1 MFEKKFTEKAAS
13 VLSYAEQLAREFSQS
28 YLGSEHL
35 LYGLFQEKNGI
46 AHRILS
52 ANGLT
57 EINLYN
63 KIQEIYGISSSVYT
77 GKVTFTPKT
86 KQMIELS
93 FQEAKE
99 MGHNYIGTEHL
110 LLALLSLEDSI
121 AGRILLQLKLNP
133 EKMKND
139 IYGMV
144 SGGMLPPSLGE
155 KPKNIPHSRKST
167 ADTPFLNSV
176 SKDLTRMCMEGT
188 VDPVIGR
195 EKEIERV
202 IQVLCRRTKNN
213 PCLIGE
219 PGVGKTAV
227 IEGLSQ
233 KISDGDIPDILK
245 DKRILSLDISS
256 ILAGTKYRGEFEE
269 RVKKAIDEAKKNEN
283 IILFIDEIHN
293 IVGAGAAEGA
303 IDAANILK
311 PFLSRREIHLIGAT
325 TFQEYHKH
333 IEKDAA
339 LERRFQPV
347 TVAEPSVEDTIR
359 ILEGIKDRY
368 ETHHSVKI
376 TEEAI
381 RSAAELSHRYL
392 RDRYLP
398 DKAIDLIDE
407 AASRMKLKLHTVPAH
422 LRDMETKLKGVL
434 KEKEEAIA
442 TQDYSRALMMRDEE
456 TELNRNFQT
465 QMEQWREE
473 RHYSKQVITMED
485 IGQVVSEWTGIPISG
500 LEQTEQEKLV
510 NLEAELQKEII
521 GQDAAVF
528 AVSRAIRRSKAGLND
543 PDRPLGSFLFLG
555 PTGVGKTELS
565 KALAKQVFGTEN
577 AMIRLDMSEYMEKH
591 SISKMIG
598 SPPGYVGYSDGGKLT
613 EKIRRYPYSLILFD
627 EIEKAHPDV
636 FHLLLQILDDGILTD
651 SSGRHVSF
659 KNALIIMTSN
669 IGAKELTEEF
679 RPTGFREQTGNEEK
693 NHEELSQ
700 RVLKTLNRYFHPEF
714 LNRVDEMIVFRKLL
728 TADMKKI
735 VEILLK
741 KLQIRL
747 ENQGYLVTF
756 SESVTSHIA
765 KVGEDV
771 RYGARHLKRA
781 IQKQVEDFLAE
792 AILRGEITKKM
803 PVKIILKNDKISLE
817 KN

>member
-13 VLSYAEQLAREFSQS
+13 VLSYAEQLARDLSQS

-35 LYGLFQEKNGI
+35 LYGLFKEKNGI
-46 AHRILS
+46 AYRILS

-57 EINLYN
+57 ERSLLQ
-63 KIQEIYGISSSVYT
+63 KIQEIYGTPSAVYS

-93 FQEAKE
+93 FLEAKE

-121 AGRILLQLKLNP
+121 AGRILVQLKLNL
-133 EKMKND
+133 EKMRSD
-139 IYGMV
+139 IYDMV
-144 SGGMLPPSLGE
+144 SGGMLPPSLGD
-155 KPKNIPHSRKST
+155 KTKSVSHNRKS
-167 ADTPFLNSV
+167 AGDTPFLNSV
-176 SKDLTRMCMEGT
+176 SKDLTRMCLEGT

-213 PCLIGE
+213 PCLLGE
-219 PGVGKTAV
+219 PGVGKTAI
-227 IEGLSQ
+227 IEGLAQ
-233 KISDGDIPDILK
+233 KIADGDIPDILK
-245 DKRILSLDISS
+245 NKRILSLDISS
-256 ILAGTKYRGEFEE
+256 VLAGTKYRGEFEE

-325 TFQEYHKH
+325 TFEEYRKH

-368 ETHHSVKI
+368 ETHHNVKI

-381 RSAAELSHRYL
+381 HSAAELSHRYL
-392 RDRYLP
+392 RDRFLP

-407 AASRMKLKLHTVPAH
+407 AASRMKLKLHTIPSH

-434 KEKEEAIA
+434 KEKEEAIT
-442 TQDYSRALMMRDEE
+442 TQDYSRALVMRDEE
-456 TELNRNFQT
+456 TALNHNFQT
-465 QMEQWREE
+465 QMEQWREQRYHKE
-473 RHYSKQVITMED
+473 QVVTAEHISR
-485 IGQVVSEWTGIPISG
+485 VVSEWTGIPL
-500 LEQTEQEKLV
+500 LENKENEQEKLIG
-510 NLEAELQKEII
+510 LESRLKERIV
-521 GQDAAVF
+521 GQDE
-528 AVSRAIRRSKAGLND
+528 AVSAVSKAIRRAKAGLND

-565 KALAKQVFGTEN
+565 KELSKQVFGTED

-591 SISKMIG
+591 STSKMIG
-598 SPPGYVGYSDGGKLT
+598 SPPGYVGYSEGGKLT
-613 EKIRRYPYSLILFD
+613 EKIRRNPYSLVLFD

-651 SSGRHVSF
+651 SSGRRVSF

-669 IGAKELTEEF
+669 IGAKELTDEI
-679 RPTGFREQTGNEEK
+679 RPTGFREQFLNEQQ
-693 NHEELSQ
+693 NHEELSK
-700 RVLKTLNRYFHPEF
+700 RVLKKLQKYFRPEF

-728 TADMKKI
+728 DADLEKI
-735 VEILLK
+735 VLIILNKLMARLK
-741 KLQIRL
+741 
-747 ENQGYLVTF
+747 NQDYIITF
-756 SESVTSHIA
+756 SKDVISHIA
-765 KVGEDV
+765 KAGTDV
-771 RYGARHLKRA
+771 RYGARPLKRA
-781 IQKQVEDFLAE
+781 VQKQIEDFLAD
-792 AILRGEITKKM
+792 AILRGEIIKES
-803 PVKIILKNDKISLE
+803 PAKIILKNDKISLE

>member
-13 VLSYAEQLAREFSQS
+13 VLSYAEQLARELSQS

-35 LYGLFQEKNGI
+35 LYGLLKEKNGI
-46 AHRILS
+46 AHRILTV
-52 ANGLT
+52 NGLT
-57 EINLYN
+57 EQNLVK
-63 KIQEIYGISSSVYT
+63 KIREIYGTASSVYS

-93 FQEAKE
+93 FLEAKE

-121 AGRILLQLKLNP
+121 AARILLQLKLNP
-133 EKMKND
+133 EKMKTD
-139 IYGMV
+139 IYDMV
-144 SGGMLPPSLGE
+144 SGGMLPPGLGE
-155 KPKNIPHSRKST
+155 KAKITPHSRKVT
-167 ADTPFLNSV
+167 GDTPFLNSV
-176 SKDLTRMCMEGT
+176 SRDLTKMCLEGN

-195 EKEIERV
+195 EQEIKRV

-219 PGVGKTAV
+219 PGVGKTAI
-227 IEGLSQ
+227 IEGLAQ
-233 KISDGDIPDILK
+233 KIADGDIPDILK
-245 DKRILSLDISS
+245 NKRILSLDISS
-256 ILAGTKYRGEFEE
+256 VLAGTKYRGEFEE
-269 RVKKAIDEAKKNEN
+269 RVKKAIDEARKNEN

-325 TFQEYHKH
+325 TFSEYRKY

-347 TVAEPSVEDTIR
+347 TVSEPSIEDTVR
-359 ILEGIKDRY
+359 ILEGIKDHY
-368 ETHHSVKI
+368 ETHHNVKI
-376 TEEAI
+376 TDEAI
-381 RSAAELSHRYL
+381 QSAAQLSHRYL
-392 RDRYLP
+392 RDRFLP

-407 AASRMKLKLHTVPAH
+407 AASRMKLKLHTVPEH
-422 LRDMETKLKGVL
+422 IRDTETKLKGVL

-442 TQDYSRALMMRDEE
+442 TQDYSRALMMREEE
-456 TELNRNFQT
+456 TSLNEDFKT
-465 QMEQWREE
+465 QMAKWREE
-473 RHYSKQVITMED
+473 RHQA
-485 IGQVVSEWTGIPISG
+485 GQVVTSEHIGSIVSEWTGIPVSG
-500 LEQTEQEKLV
+500 LSQNEQEKLV
-510 NLEAELQKEII
+510 HLEEELEKNIV
-521 GQDAAVF
+521 GQNEAIS
-528 AVSRAIRRSKAGLND
+528 AVSKAIRRAKAGLSD

-565 KALAKQVFGTEN
+565 KELSKQVFGTED

-591 SISKMIG
+591 SVAKMIG

-613 EKIRRYPYSLILFD
+613 EKIRRHPYSLVLFD

-651 SSGRHVSF
+651 SSGRRVSF

-669 IGAKELTEEF
+669 IGAKELTEDI
-679 RPTGFREQTGNEEK
+679 RPTGFREPSTDYKTG
-693 NHEELSQ
+693 HEELSR
-700 RVLKTLNRYFHPEF
+700 RVLKKLSKYFRPEF
-714 LNRVDEMIVFRKLL
+714 LNRIDEMIVFRKLL
-728 TADMKKI
+728 ISDLEKI
-735 VEILLK
+735 VVIMLEKLK
-741 KLQIRL
+741 TRL
-747 ENQGYLVTF
+747 ENQEYVIGF
-756 SESVTSHIA
+756 SEEVASYIA
-765 KVGEDV
+765 KLGSDS
-771 RYGARHLKRA
+771 RYGARPLKRA
-781 IQKQVEDFLAE
+781 VQKQIEDFLAE
-792 AILRGEITKKM
+792 AILKGEITKKN
-803 PVKIILKNDKISLE
+803 PVKIILKNEKICLE

>member
-35 LYGLFQEKNGI
+35 LYGLFKEKNGI

-57 EINLYN
+57 ESNIYK
-63 KIQEIYGISSSVYT
+63 KIQEIYGVSSSVYS

-139 IYGMV
+139 IYDMV

-155 KPKNIPHSRKST
+155 KTKNIPHPRKST
-167 ADTPFLNSV
+167 GDTPFLNSV
-176 SKDLTRMCMEGT
+176 SKDLTQMCLEGT

-227 IEGLSQ
+227 VEGLAQ

-245 DKRILSLDISS
+245 NKRILSLDISS

-269 RVKKAIDEAKKNEN
+269 RIKKAIDEAKKNDQV
-283 IILFIDEIHN
+283 ILFIDEIHN

-325 TFQEYHKH
+325 TFEEYRKH

-368 ETHHSVKI
+368 ETHHNVKI

-381 RSAAELSHRYL
+381 KSAAELSHRYL
-392 RDRYLP
+392 RDRFLP

-442 TQDYSRALMMRDEE
+442 TQDYSRALIMRDEE
-456 TELNRNFQT
+456 TSLNQNIQI
-465 QMEQWREE
+465 QMEQWREQ
-473 RHYSKQVITMED
+473 RHYSKQVITIED
-485 IGQVVSEWTGIPISG
+485 ISQVVSEWTGIPLSG
-500 LEQTEQEKLV
+500 LEQNEQEKLV
-510 NLEAELQKEII
+510 NLEAKLQEEII
-521 GQDAAVF
+521 GQDDAIL

-543 PDRPLGSFLFLG
+543 PERPLGSFLFLG

-565 KALAKQVFGTEN
+565 KALAKQVFGIED

-598 SPPGYVGYSDGGKLT
+598 SPPGYAGYSEGGKLT
-613 EKIRRYPYSLILFD
+613 EKIRRYPYSLVLFD

-651 SSGRHVSF
+651 SSGRRVSF

-669 IGAKELTEEF
+669 IGAKELTEEI
-679 RPTGFREQTGNEEK
+679 RLTGFREQSDNEKK
-693 NHEELSQ
+693 NHDELSQ
-700 RVLKTLNRYFHPEF
+700 RVLKKLNKYFRPEF

-728 TADMKKI
+728 SADMKKI

-747 ENQGYLVTF
+747 EKQGYFITF
-756 SESVTSHIA
+756 SEDIISHIA
-765 KVGEDV
+765 KIGEDA

-792 AILRGEITKKM
+792 TILRGEITKNV
-803 PVKIILKNDKISLE
+803 PAKIISKNDKICLE